1 MVSEGWD
8 ESVPAQG
15 SDRDV
20 FYRFM
25 DDVFDEFDGLPGRYD
40 IADAI
45 LARWRLVP
53 VEQEPVRSWYRS
65 LLTGGSVWC
74 ETSDPTDSYLLSDDK
89 PVVMQRLDTYESSSG
104 WQPWEPETP
113 IQPLERD

>member
-1 MVSEGWD
+1 MSEGWD

-53 VEQEPVRSWYRS
+53 VKQEHPAHDFK
-65 LLTGGSVWC
+65 GAKGSECPCWG
-74 ETSDPTDSYLLSDDK
+74 EGYLEGVDAD
-89 PVVMQRLDTYESSSG
+89 VHG
-104 WQPWEPETP
+104 
-113 IQPLERD
+113 